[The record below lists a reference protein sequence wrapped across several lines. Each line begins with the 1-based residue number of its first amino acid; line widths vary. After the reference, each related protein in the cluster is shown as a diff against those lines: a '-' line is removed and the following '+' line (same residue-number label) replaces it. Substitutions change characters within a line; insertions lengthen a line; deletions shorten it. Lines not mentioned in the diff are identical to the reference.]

1 MYVEL
6 ISLFSKVLKNQC
18 DSDDLDTLRN
28 RINLISI
35 TGSSDVVR
43 ALNEYIDTWG
53 KASSAEQNEKYS
65 NLLKVIRVDLK
76 VDKKLNED
84 FPQIGL
90 RDINIKKQN

>member
-35 TGSSDVVR
+35 TGLIKYTNRVLGTLQGYICNSKPRRFGKSNKLLGVR
-43 ALNEYIDTWG
+43 HQCGQPNVNLRQVPAQVNE
-53 KASSAEQNEKYS
+53 
-65 NLLKVIRVDLK
+65 
-76 VDKKLNED
+76 
-84 FPQIGL
+84 
-90 RDINIKKQN
+90 